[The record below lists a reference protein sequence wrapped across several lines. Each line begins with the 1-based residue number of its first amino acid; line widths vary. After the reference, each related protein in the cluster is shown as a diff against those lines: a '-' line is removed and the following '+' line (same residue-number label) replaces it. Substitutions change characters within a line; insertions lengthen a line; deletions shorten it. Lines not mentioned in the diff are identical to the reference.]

1 MLSPERKF
9 ICPNNQALDLE
20 QEQYRLQALQELG
33 LLDTESVP
41 VFEEATQTAAHFLNM
56 PICTLGLLESDR
68 LWFKSAVGLSRIS
81 LMNRLAVS
89 RQLPRSEAFCS
100 RVVETQRRLMIADL
114 SADPVFIDALLVRQY
129 EIRSYLGVPLF
140 DSRGRCLGSL
150 AVMGLTPREF
160 TEQEIQFLE
169 LMARWSISEFERNRL
184 AKQLSVTQTNSPNSL
199 LSLPI
204 ATAEPLKPASEPA
217 SPINVTTSV
226 KASLIA
232 KMTQELC
239 TPLTSILGMARVLS
253 QGIYGTMTDKQKEYI
268 EIIHNSGQYLLSL
281 VNEIVEVGSLN
292 DGDRSLSLDPV
303 DIEMLCQQVLTS
315 LKQVAHRHEQ
325 QIQLTVEPGRRIWL
339 LDKEKVRQI
348 LYHLLFSIIQS
359 ASSESIIRIH
369 VSRRQNN
376 LILTVWASHPWL
388 GDGMSTLEYSP
399 VIPPVMAHAA
409 KPVNDDLMWDAK
421 EGMPSS
427 HQSSPVL
434 EEHKKQD
441 SRQCLGLMLSHQLAA
456 LHEGSISVQGS
467 IEEGYRYVIRLPY
480 FEGLEEKL

>member
-9 ICPNNQALDLE
+9 ICPSDQALDLE

-33 LLDTESVP
+33 ILDTESVP

-89 RQLPRSEAFCS
+89 RQLPRAEAFCS
-100 RVVETQRRLMIADL
+100 RVVETQRRLMITDL

-150 AVMGLTPREF
+150 AVMGLAPREF

-184 AKQLSVTQTNSPNSL
+184 AKQLSVTQTNPP
-199 LSLPI
+199 LSIPS
-204 ATAEPLKPASEPA
+204 ATANPLKTAPEP
-217 SPINVTTSV
+217 SPPVSVTTSV

-232 KMTQELC
+232 KMTQELS

-292 DGDRSLSLDPV
+292 DSDQSLSLDPV
-303 DIEMLCQQVLTS
+303 DVEMLCQQVLTS

-376 LILTVWASHPWL
+376 LILTIWASHPWL

-399 VIPPVMAHAA
+399 VISPVMAHASQ
-409 KPVNDDLMWDAK
+409 PSNDDLIWDSNA
-421 EGMPSS
+421 ETSRS
-427 HQSSPVL
+427 HQPNLVL
-434 EEHKKQD
+434 DEHKKQD

-480 FEGLEEKL
+480 FEGLEEKP